1 MHARRLAEMIS
12 TQMSKVETSVG
23 SSSSAGGMTIPVL
36 SLAYEAQAYLKLG
49 RLERAEM
56 LREAASRATQDVEP

>member
-1 MHARRLAEMIS
+1 M
-12 TQMSKVETSVG
+12 
-23 SSSSAGGMTIPVL
+23 L

-56 LREAASRATQDVEP
+56 LREAASRTTQDAQPQ